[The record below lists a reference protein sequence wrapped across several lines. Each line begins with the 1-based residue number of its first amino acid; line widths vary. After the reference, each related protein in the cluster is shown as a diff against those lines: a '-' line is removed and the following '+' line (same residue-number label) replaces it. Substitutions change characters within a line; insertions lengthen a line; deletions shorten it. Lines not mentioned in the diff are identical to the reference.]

1 MYDRKLCQLMMM
13 ERDTVAVTLTVWWT
27 PSDTRHMST
36 VVRWSQPE
44 PENQVLG
51 SWIFTVKHFVVFY
64 LNLKAFS
71 LGKYNI
77 SFAEYNKGYCDIV
90 TTMTML
96 WPGHQHWPV
105 SGPGV
110 VLQYSVHSNYSHGTM
125 CQITTTK
132 WKNIFIFKP
141 KQILRLISLKWNT
154 HHTTRDTTLV
164 WQAGESSQCPDGMTH
179 SSYYYWW
186 ENTGCQKMFNL
197 ILLEIVKTWVHCFWD
212 TQ

>member
-71 LGKYNI
+71 LGKCNL

-154 HHTTRDTTLV
+154 HHTTRHWCDRRGKVASVLMSWPILHIITDEKIQGVKKCLIWFYWKLLKHECIVFGTP
-164 WQAGESSQCPDGMTH
+164 SS
-179 SSYYYWW
+179 
-186 ENTGCQKMFNL
+186 
-197 ILLEIVKTWVHCFWD
+197 
-212 TQ
+212 